1 MISRFAFTLMSGL
14 FLLRTVLGLLRSI
27 LFVVRAALGL
37 IWVLLVA
44 LVALLSKLLIPSVEG
59 RLRKLREVDQLGVLT
74 EGKLCPQCQGVNQ
87 PGAQIC
93 FACGNALATGSKFSQ
108 VPANSYMVIGIAAGL
123 IIVVFLLII
132 L

>member
-1 MISRFAFTLMSGL
+1 MLSRFAFALMSGL
-14 FLLRTVLGLLRSI
+14 FLFRSVLGVLRGI
-27 LFVVRAALGL
+27 FFVARAAFGV

-44 LVALLSKLLIPSVEG
+44 LFALLSKLLVPSVEA
-59 RLRKLREVDQLGVLT
+59 RLRNLREVDQLSVLT

-108 VPANSYMVIGIAAGL
+108 VPANSYMVIGIAVGL